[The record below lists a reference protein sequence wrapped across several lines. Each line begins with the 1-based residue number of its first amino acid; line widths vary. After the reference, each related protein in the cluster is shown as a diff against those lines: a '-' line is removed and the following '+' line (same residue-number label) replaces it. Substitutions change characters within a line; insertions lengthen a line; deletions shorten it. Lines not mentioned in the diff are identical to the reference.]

1 MALDSERAKRITL
14 KGVFWVGRDAR
25 SFTTWRPRPE
35 VGPCDDEVV
44 DERSEKF
51 VEERIRNGG

>member
-1 MALDSERAKRITL
+1 MALDSERAKKITL
-14 KGVFWVGRDAR
+14 KGLFWEGRDAR

-35 VGPCDDEVV
+35 VGPCHEDC